1 VLTGTGSDANMG
13 VQAIARTGGMVIAQD
28 PATAEFA
35 GMPQA
40 AVNTGAVDFVLD
52 LEEVGPALVALIM
65 GEHQV

>member
-13 VQAIARTGGMVIAQD
+13 VQAIAQTGGMVIAQD

-65 GEHQV
+65 GEHQA